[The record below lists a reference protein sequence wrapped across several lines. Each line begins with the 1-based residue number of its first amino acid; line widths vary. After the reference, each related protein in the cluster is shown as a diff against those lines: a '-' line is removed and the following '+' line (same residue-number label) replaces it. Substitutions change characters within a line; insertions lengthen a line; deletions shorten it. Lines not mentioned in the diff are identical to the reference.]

1 MCGHSGERAGGEDRM
16 DLILLIPAGIAA
28 AVLAVRAA
36 AVKDGFLRAA
46 VNGLLGLAAL
56 LLVNLS
62 AGYTGVSLGFNLFN
76 GLVAGVLGVPGVVL
90 LILARWVLT

>member
-1 MCGHSGERAGGEDRM
+1 MRGHSGERAGGEDRM

-56 LLVNLS
+56 LLVLTNWVPKVKGLHPIVFIALS
-62 AGYTGVSLGFNLFN
+62 AAVGIVFGF
-76 GLVAGVLGVPGVVL
+76 AG
-90 LILARWVLT
+90 A

>member
-1 MCGHSGERAGGEDRM
+1 M

-28 AVLAVRAA
+28 AGLAVRAA

>member
-1 MCGHSGERAGGEDRM
+1 MRGHSGERAGGEDRM

-36 AVKDGFLRAA
+36 AVNDGFLRAA